1 VAGAAAEAERRPI
14 VAGNYD
20 FVTASTLLRDGIYEV
35 PDYQRNYA
43 WEQQQLRDF
52 WEDVTGILPASEH
65 YTGTVILK
73 KLEDLTRLGKAFG
86 RFELV
91 DGQQRL
97 ATIVILLAAISEQ
110 LGSQA
115 SAEANQ
121 TAANVLTDYVH
132 DASTDTYKL
141 RLNRGDHDFLK
152 DVILPRDSQEVVGKE
167 PSTPSEVKLLDA
179 KRYFT
184 AQVGNKSE
192 PELQDLIGK
201 VLNGLRFT
209 RFQVGTDAEAG
220 LIFEVT
226 NNRGRPLDQL
236 DKIKN
241 YLMYVSYKAGDP
253 QLATE
258 INEAWAEILRNML
271 SSGGLSEGHILRYH
285 WLMRTGEWKEYD
297 VHRKLKASLA
307 PPFSERHLGEI
318 RSYVGTLKETS
329 YVIRELSN
337 PEGAFADW
345 PRTEAERIAVLLR
358 GLHRLR
364 VLATFLPLLV
374 ASRIALKAHAHLF
387 KDVVAACE
395 AFALRVYKIANHRAD
410 TGLSMFARQAR
421 QMFSARGASTSQ
433 LEDATKGVLKAIQA
447 YVRDYGSDDVVRGAL
462 SGEKI
467 YGGTL
472 DGYEIRYLL
481 AEFERWQCA
490 AAREEALR
498 WSELEKASIEHIL
511 PQSPDDMDQWSDD
524 QWSAHW
530 RVRDSLGNLTLTFWN
545 SELSNKPFH
554 EKRLKYAESNLRIQ
568 RELAQRSTWQGAE
581 IEQRRDELIR
591 FVLTR
596 WSVPP

>member
-1 VAGAAAEAERRPI
+1 V
-14 VAGNYD
+14 VGNYD

-43 WEQQQLRDF
+43 WEEQQLRDF

-65 YTGTVILK
+65 YTGTVIVK

-97 ATIVILLAAISEQ
+97 ATIVILLAAICEQ
-110 LGSQA
+110 LRRQA
-115 SAEANQ
+115 TEEAIQ
-121 TAANVLTDYVH
+121 TATNALAEYVH
-132 DASTDTYKL
+132 DATTDTYKL
-141 RLNRGDHDFLK
+141 RLNRGDDHFLK
-152 DVILPRDSQEVVGKE
+152 DVVLRWEPEEMVGRE
-167 PSTPSEVKLLDA
+167 PSTPSEIKLLGA
-179 KRYFT
+179 KRYF
-184 AQVGNKSE
+184 ASRVASKGE

-201 VLNGLRFT
+201 LLSGLKFT

-226 NNRGRPLDQL
+226 NNRGRPLNQL

-271 SSGGLSEGHILRYH
+271 SSGRLAEDEILRYH
-285 WLMRTGEWKEYD
+285 WVMRTGEPKEYD
-297 VHRKLKASLA
+297 VHRRLKVRLA
-307 PPFSERHLGEI
+307 PPFSDKHLAEI
-318 RSYVGTLKETS
+318 RDYVGTLKEAS
-329 YVIRELSN
+329 YVIRELWN

-345 PRTEAERIAVLLR
+345 PRNEAERIAVHLQ

-364 VLATFLPLLV
+364 ALATFVPLLV
-374 ASRIALKAHAHLF
+374 ASRIALKPHAYLF

-395 AFALRVYKIANHRAD
+395 AFAFRVYKIANRRAD
-410 TGLSMFARQAR
+410 TGLSMFGRQAR
-421 QMFSARGASTSQ
+421 QMFSARGALTSQ
-433 LEDATKGVLKAIQA
+433 LEGATKRVLAAIQDYVAA
-447 YVRDYGSDDVVRGAL
+447 YADDSAVRQAL
-462 SGEKI
+462 SAEKI
-467 YGGTL
+467 YGGAL
-472 DGYEIRYLL
+472 EGYEIRYLL
-481 AEFERWQCA
+481 GELERWKCA
-490 AAREEALR
+490 EAREKALR

-511 PQSPDDMDQWSDD
+511 PQYPDDLDQWSSD

-545 SELSNKPFH
+545 SELSNKPFN
-554 EKRLKYAESNLRIQ
+554 EKKLKYAESNLRIQ
-568 RELAQRSTWQGAE
+568 RELAQNTTWQEGE
-581 IEQRRDELIR
+581 IERRRDELIR

-596 WSVPP
+596 WSVRP

>member
-1 VAGAAAEAERRPI
+1 

-43 WEQQQLRDF
+43 WEQQQLRDL

-97 ATIVILLAAISEQ
+97 ATIVILLAAICDE
-110 LGSQA
+110 LRRRASQ
-115 SAEANQ
+115 EAIQ
-121 TAANVLTDYVH
+121 TATNALAEYVH
-132 DASTDTYKL
+132 DATTDTYKL
-141 RLNRGDHDFLK
+141 RLNRGDDHFLK
-152 DVILPRDSQEVVGKE
+152 DVVLRWDPQAMVGRE
-167 PSTPSEVKLLDA
+167 PSTPSEVKLLGA
-179 KRYFT
+179 KRYF
-184 AQVGNKSE
+184 ASQVASKSE

-201 VLNGLRFT
+201 LLSGLKFT

-226 NNRGRPLDQL
+226 NNRGRPLNQL

-241 YLMYVSYKAGDP
+241 YLMYVSYKADDP

-271 SSGGLSEGHILRYH
+271 SSGRLAEDEVLRYH
-285 WLMRTGEWKEYD
+285 WVMRTGEPKEYD
-297 VHRKLKASLA
+297 VHRRLKLRLA
-307 PPFSERHLGEI
+307 PPFAEHLGEI
-318 RSYVGTLKETS
+318 RDYVGTLKEAS
-329 YVIRELSN
+329 YVIKELSN

-345 PRTEAERIAVLLR
+345 PLNEAERIAVHLQ

-374 ASRIALKAHAHLF
+374 ASRIALKPHAYLF

-395 AFALRVYKIANHRAD
+395 AFAFRVYKIANRRAD

-433 LEDATKGVLKAIQA
+433 LEDATSGVLQAIQT
-447 YVRDYGSDDVVRGAL
+447 YVSWYGSDEAVRAIL
-462 SGEKI
+462 SGPDI
-467 YGGTL
+467 YGGAL

-481 AEFERWQCA
+481 GELERWKCA
-490 AAREEALR
+490 EATEKALR

-511 PQSPDDMDQWSDD
+511 PQFPDGMGQWPTDELL
-524 QWSAHW
+524 AHR
-530 RVRDSLGNLTLTFWN
+530 RVVNSLGNLTLTFWN
-545 SELSNKPFH
+545 SELSNKPFN
-554 EKRLKYAESNLRIQ
+554 EKRLKYAQSNLRIQ
-568 RELAQRSTWQGAE
+568 RELAQRSTWQEGE
-581 IEQRRDELIR
+581 IEQRRDEVIR

-596 WSVPP
+596 WSVRP